1 MSVMPTTHSEPTIY
15 SGEPHSLALLRV
27 ITQNVSW
34 RPCLGL
40 LDRFR
45 RNRPASTLL
54 EDRPLSA
61 EEKAIAERLLRD
73 AAPSEALAFLTQL
86 DHARVTGRCSCGC
99 PTVDLTVPA
108 EFRVADPPQN
118 RPLADATGRVDG
130 KLVGVMLFQSGGLL
144 SLLEVY
150 RLEDVSDDPFG
161 LPAVET
167 IERMVWSD
175 DSPKSEVK

>member
-1 MSVMPTTHSEPTIY
+1 
-15 SGEPHSLALLRV
+15 
-27 ITQNVSW
+27 
-34 RPCLGL
+34 
-40 LDRFR
+40 
-45 RNRPASTLL
+45 
-54 EDRPLSA
+54 
-61 EEKAIAERLLRD
+61 
-73 AAPSEALAFLTQL
+73 
-86 DHARVTGRCSCGC
+86 
-99 PTVDLTVPA
+99 VDLTVPA